1 MRLILLTLVAVVFT
15 LPLSAMD
22 MQQLSAHIFTLTNA
36 ERAKAGLPLLTES
49 KQLDTLALMHSDNMI
64 KHRFYSHTDHEGFGP
79 QERKAKYARGFIA
92 SMGENIISASI
103 LGNEKEMAATLV
115 QAWMRSPGHRA
126 NILSRQ
132 YTHLGV
138 GSTLKEGK
146 EVYATQ
152 NFAFVF
158 GEAKQDIPLSVKT
171 GTAAELAFRFTG
183 TFPKD
188 TLSVFYVF
196 PDKRARYTMPDG
208 RYYNGVMPVTPVFT
222 DDGFAVTLP
231 FSYGAGNYLLQ
242 FGRDGR
248 YHSGGVLIRGE

>member
-1 MRLILLTLVAVVFT
+1 
-15 LPLSAMD
+15 MD

-36 ERAKAGLPLLTES
+36 ERTKAGLPLLVES

-92 SMGENIISASI
+92 SMGENIANGSI
-103 LGNEKEMAATLV
+103 RGTEREMAAALV

-138 GSTLKEGK
+138 GSALKEGK
-146 EVYATQ
+146 EVFATQ

-158 GEAKQDIPLSVKT
+158 GEAKQEVPLSVKT
-171 GTAAELAFRFTG
+171 GTTAELAFRFTG
-183 TFPKD
+183 TFPKN
-188 TLSVFYVF
+188 TLSVFFVF
-196 PDKRARYTMPDG
+196 PDKRARYVMPDG
-208 RYYNGVMPVTPVFT
+208 RYYIGVMPLTPVFT

-231 FSYGAGNYLLQ
+231 FNYGAGNYQLQ

-248 YHSGGVLIRGE
+248 YYSGGVLIRSE